1 MRTGSGTNRPNSAG
15 AFGALISKFLSRRQE
30 RLVEEIHR
38 LAYDDR
44 LGRVQ
49 TNLHMVIR
57 ELGAL
62 GDLCNEGEVDPERIR
77 ARFEGAVLIFTT
89 EVRSVHDL
97 LHRPPKVP
105 STEAFEGL

>member
-1 MRTGSGTNRPNSAG
+1 M
-15 AFGALISKFLSRRQE
+15 
-30 RLVEEIHR
+30 EEIHR